1 MASDHRLRRVLY
13 GIRRQFGDTPAR
25 SARAKATIRCT
36 RPWESA
42 RIGKIEKQ
50 IHRTILF
57 GRLGPQGKKEFT
69 TGELARA
76 IYAHPT
82 WDQDFRL
89 RKEGDPPPKLK
100 SWMYDRVRRAA
111 PTFADQV
118 GRSTGRGRAWRWRI
132 RTDQYWWD
140 ARRVKGKKTKE

>member
-1 MASDHRLRRVLY
+1 MASDDRLRRVLY

-25 SARAKATIRCT
+25 SARAKATIRST
-36 RPWESA
+36 RPWEVSR
-42 RIGKIEKQ
+42 RIGKIQKQ
-50 IHRTILF
+50 IDRTISF
-57 GRLGPQGKKEFT
+57 GSLGPQGQRVFT

-100 SWMYDRVRRAA
+100 SWMYERVRRAA

-118 GRSTGRGRAWRWRI
+118 GRSTGRGRAWLWRI
-132 RTDQYWWD
+132 RPDRY
-140 ARRVKGKKTKE
+140 AG